1 MNFEQEKIRLLWAGE
16 WPLWQTAGLAFGG
29 ANNSPYSVYTN
40 TEEYDGSSWTA
51 GGALGTARYGMAP
64 AQNGTQTAAL
74 SAGGA
79 PGATAITA
87 TEGYDGS
94 SWSTLANLGTGTYRL
109 AGAGIQTAGLAFG
122 GGPAP
127 SVKNTTQEFTGA
139 NIAQIED
146 IDVT

>member
-1 MNFEQEKIRLLWAGE
+1 
-16 WPLWQTAGLAFGG
+16 
-29 ANNSPYSVYTN
+29 
-40 TEEYDGSSWTA
+40 
-51 GGALGTARYGMAP
+51 MAP

-94 SWSTLANLGTGTYRL
+94 SWTTLANLGTGTYRL
-109 AGAGIQTAGLAFG
+109 AGAGTQTAGLAFG

-127 SVKNTTQEFTGA
+127 SVKNTTQEFTGP
-139 NIAQIED
+139 NVVQIET